1 MGGHELDVD
10 GRYKIGRVVSEYDL
24 RDLHDRLPALWTG
37 AADETLSLRELA
49 ERINVALLRRAME
62 RAGEEPLRGEAENA
76 YRLLTGDDVTAGV
89 RTQQRNRLERA
100 GVDVDRVESDFVT
113 HQAVHTYL
121 TTALDVTKEAGD
133 GETPA
138 AKHEQRIQRL
148 RSRTAAVTENSLRA
162 LQEAGALSLGS
173 PGVVVDV
180 SVYCRDC
187 GTQYEFSDLLG
198 RGGCRCE

>member
-1 MGGHELDVD
+1 MGGHEPDVEE
-10 GRYKIGRVVSEYDL
+10 RYKVGRVISEYDL

-89 RTQQRNRLERA
+89 RTQQRNRLGRA
-100 GVDVDRVESDFVT
+100 GVDVNRVESDFVT

-121 TTALDVTKEAGD
+121 TTALGVTKDGD
-133 GETPA
+133 GKAPA

-148 RSRTAAVTENSLRA
+148 RSRTAAVTENSLRG
-162 LQEAGALSLGS
+162 LQEAGALSIGS